1 MDVLLTHSYHL
12 PYDSKQI
19 RKMQPYP
26 PLGTLYAASALRAR
40 GMSVAVFDSMLVE
53 PTAHFARALEIHRPR
68 IVAVYEDDFNFLSK
82 MCLTRMREVA
92 AEIAQS
98 ARSAGAIA
106 IAHGSDATDNPTL
119 FLANGFRYV
128 LCGESEETL
137 AQVCFALLHS
147 QKVGEVD
154 GLVRLE
160 NSAVPVFSSRRL
172 AKNPRWQTLPAP
184 SRDLVDLEPYR
195 AAWKAAHGYFSTS
208 MVSSRG
214 CPYRCNW

>member
-1 MDVLLTHSYHL
+1 
-12 PYDSKQI
+12 
-19 RKMQPYP
+19 MQPYP

-53 PTAHFARALEIHRPR
+53 PTAHFARALEIHQPR

-147 QKVGEVD
+147 QKMGEVD

-208 MVSSRG
+208 MV
-214 CPYRCNW
+214 